1 MAAVLNNAI
10 IVVAMRLLTQLP
22 SLDDLLRS
30 MNSEEALRDGS
41 RYL

>member
-1 MAAVLNNAI
+1 MGAVLHSALLAAI
-10 IVVAMRLLTQLP
+10 ARVLNQLP

-30 MNSEEALRDGS
+30 MNGEDALRDGS

>member
-1 MAAVLNNAI
+1 MAAVLSNAF
-10 IVVAMRLLTQLP
+10 IVAVTRALTQLP

-30 MNSEEALRDGS
+30 MNSEDALRDGS

>member
-1 MAAVLNNAI
+1 MGAVLHSAFLAAI
-10 IVVAMRLLTQLP
+10 ARALNQLP

-30 MNSEEALRDGS
+30 MNGEDALRDGS